1 MPRPLHRLSPTLPL
15 APAAMAVVLLSLVGF
30 GCSSPK
36 ADPAD
41 SGVAEPFRYPSPDAM
56 PALRGSGGP
65 STTFT
70 EGELWTGCAPLQ
82 GLADKDYEHHNLVVP
97 YRGHL
102 VMPWSPEF
110 GSGGLT
116 FFEMADPCAPTKW
129 GEGWSQTMRES
140 HAVGFMHLPEGEAID
155 GESIA
160 GDYAVVTGV
169 RGIETWDITEP
180 DAIGSLAYVEL
191 EDVIYPDSYARVVL
205 SLFWQ
210 YPWLYVGAADNG
222 VLVLDV
228 RDPRNPVE
236 VTRFDPG
243 IRVAG
248 VFVLGDL
255 LLATSAEGRE
265 SVMYDVSTPDDPQPI
280 PGGRF
285 ANADAA
291 GEPKEAYHGNLVGD
305 MALFA
310 RKEGGGGFMMY
321 DVSDPTD
328 PTFVTDYLSDG
339 NGGYVFYDEG
349 FVFVGES
356 SIGRVYDVRNPDDV
370 VLYGEVHLPGDLDTL
385 TPYGNVVVA
394 SVDEE
399 AEDEIA
405 TMVFPWLEAPDT
417 VAPEVLRIRP
427 LDGATGVS
435 PAVRVGVGFNEFI
448 EPSSVFAG
456 SIQLFDSA
464 GNAVDGWGSGQETI
478 ASFAPKAPL
487 SAGETYTVHVKAGGI
502 QDINGN
508 HLAADVTSTFTVAGG
523 R

>member
-1 MPRPLHRLSPTLPL
+1 MPRPLLTFVARTRSSWASLALLPL
-15 APAAMAVVLLSLVGF
+15 VACGSDTD
-30 GCSSPK
+30 K
-36 ADPAD
+36 PAD
-41 SGVAEPFRYPSPDAM
+41 SASPTPFAFADPTDM

-70 EGELWTGCAPLQ
+70 ADQLWEGCSV
-82 GLADKDYEHHNLVVP
+82 LAGDPDKDYEHHNLVVT

-129 GEGWSQTMRES
+129 GEGWSQYMRET
-140 HAVGFMHLPEGEAID
+140 HAIGFMHLPEGEEVD

-169 RGIETWDITEP
+169 RGIETWDVTNP
-180 DAIGSLAYVEL
+180 DEVGPLTYLEL
-191 EDVIYPDSYARVVL
+191 EDVFYPDSYARVVL
-205 SLFWQ
+205 SVFWQ

-222 VLVLDV
+222 VLVLDA

-265 SVMYDVSTPDDPQPI
+265 SVLYDVTVPDDPQPI

-285 ANADAA
+285 ANADST
-291 GEPKEAYHGNLVGD
+291 GEGKEAYHGNLVGD

-321 DVSDPTD
+321 DVSDPTQ
-328 PTFVTDYLSDG
+328 PTYVTDYLSDG

-349 FVFVGES
+349 FIFVGES
-356 SIGRVYDVRNPDDV
+356 SIGRVYDARDTDNI
-370 VLYGEVHLPGDLDTL
+370 LLHGEVHLPGDLDTV
-385 TPYGNVVVA
+385 TPYGNVAVA
-394 SVDEE
+394 SVDDE
-399 AEDEIA
+399 AEDDIA
-405 TMVFPWLEAPDT
+405 TLVVPWTEAPDT
-417 VAPEVLRIRP
+417 TAPSVLRIRP
-427 LDGATGVS
+427 VDGATGVS
-435 PAVRVGVGFNEFI
+435 PHIRIGVGFDEFI

-456 SIQLFDSA
+456 SVQLFDSA
-464 GNAVDGWGSGQETI
+464 GTPVDGWGSGQETI
-478 ASFAPKAPL
+478 ASYAPKEPL
-487 SAGETYTVHVKAGGI
+487 TPGETYTVHVMADGI
-502 QDINGN
+502 RDINN
-508 HLAADVTSTFTVAGG
+508 NPVAATVTSSFTVAGG